1 MTIRIERMASPV
13 TVVNSYP
20 STKTPTEV
28 PNGAIVIF
36 TAPEAYEAGTLKVW
50 RDQLTLQPGVDFAE
64 TSPSAGTYTLTSAP
78 ETGEKVWHD
87 YIRA

>member
-1 MTIRIERMASPV
+1 MTIRIERLTEAV
-13 TVVNSYP
+13 TVSNSYP
-20 STKTPTEV
+20 STKTPAET
-28 PNGAIVIF
+28 PNGAIVVF
-36 TAPEAYEAGTLKVW
+36 TASEAYEAGTLKVW
-50 RDQLTLQPGVDFAE
+50 RDQLTLQPSIDFSE

>member
-1 MTIRIERMASPV
+1 MIRIERMALAV
-13 TVVNSYP
+13 TVANSYP
-20 STKTPTEV
+20 STKTPAET
-28 PNGAIVIF
+28 PNGSIVIF
-36 TAPEAYEAGTLKVW
+36 TAPEAYEAGTLKVF
-50 RDQLTLQPGVDFAE
+50 RDQLALQPAIDFQE

>member
-1 MTIRIERMASPV
+1 MTIRIERMAEAV
-13 TVVNSYP
+13 TVANSYP
-20 STKTPTEV
+20 STKTPAEV
-28 PNGAIVIF
+28 PNGVIVLF

-50 RDQLTLQPGVDFAE
+50 RDQLTLQPAIDFTE
-64 TSPSAGTYTLTSAP
+64 TDPSAGTYTLASAP

>member
-1 MTIRIERMASPV
+1 MPIDIRNMSTAV
-13 TVVNSYP
+13 TVTNSYP

-28 PNGAIVIF
+28 PNGVIVLF
-36 TAPEAYEAGTLKVW
+36 TTPEPYEAGTLKVW
-50 RDQLTLQPGVDFAE
+50 RDQLTLQPGIDFTE
-64 TSPSAGTYTLTSAP
+64 TSPTAGTYTLTSAP